1 MSEITTGSGDSP
13 AAHFVPLSQIL
24 ELHDGQLESY
34 MRAADS
40 RDVVIT
46 MPVTMEV
53 AGKKGKRFFVALGVT
68 WHFDSSEPLADA
80 AAADCPKGS
89 QCLFAWV
96 PAHRFGRDE
105 FGIYIDDIGA
115 GETLQ
120 NGMVAE
126 IIEPAGVEA
135 AVMALSA

>member
-1 MSEITTGSGDSP
+1 
-13 AAHFVPLSQIL
+13 
-24 ELHDGQLESY
+24 
-34 MRAADS
+34 MRVEDLPKDQH
-40 RDVVIT
+40 RPYEDVMAMLLGT
-46 MPVTMEV
+46 
-53 AGKKGKRFFVALGVT
+53 FFVALGVT
-68 WHFDSSEPLADA
+68 WHFDSSEPLSDA

-96 PAHRFGRDE
+96 PAHRFGRDD

-126 IIEPAGVEA
+126 IIEQAGVEA